1 MDKEMSTSANNPSIV
16 ILEMTAGES
25 SFEFANNI
33 ETALSSAEAELFEI
47 ETRIAETEDTLKS
60 LTPECDKVDYILS
73 AASGALCGIVDI
85 FLVGKPGESPIGD
98 LTDKW
103 FAERTKSFAKLCKW
117 DSTKDDSLKSA
128 IKHLEKQFKIPYD
141 QSVGGSIFHEL
152 INLTPDNHHF
162 KSLGHNP
169 TILGLFFS
177 ILNQFTNTSSFVSE
191 GELIT
196 LNNSDEKFELE
207 GHNVPSKLFC
217 GFVNWLGHLVSDVSG
232 ASSSKGRGMGIPS
245 PIWSWTNDVIAIKGK
260 LVFLRLSLTKRLTNW
275 HCRFSR
281 KATTP
286 DSRPPRPSRSL

>member
-128 IKHLEKQFKIPYD
+128 IKHRAKEESGRRRKPYVRFFYFCFGRKI
-141 QSVGGSIFHEL
+141 
-152 INLTPDNHHF
+152 
-162 KSLGHNP
+162 
-169 TILGLFFS
+169 
-177 ILNQFTNTSSFVSE
+177 
-191 GELIT
+191 
-196 LNNSDEKFELE
+196 
-207 GHNVPSKLFC
+207 
-217 GFVNWLGHLVSDVSG
+217 
-232 ASSSKGRGMGIPS
+232 
-245 PIWSWTNDVIAIKGK
+245 
-260 LVFLRLSLTKRLTNW
+260 
-275 HCRFSR
+275 
-281 KATTP
+281 
-286 DSRPPRPSRSL
+286 